1 MKVYELKQILKM
13 FPDSMDVLVQTC
25 QGDLMQPLTK
35 DLMWM
40 TEAHIDERYKSLE
53 PSRLVITSYL
63 TSDEN
68 VVRQKKEYSNPRS
81 GVLVKYEEQ
90 SSRDSDNGA
99 S

>member
-1 MKVYELKQILKM
+1 MKVSELKRILNM
-13 FPDSMDVLVQTC
+13 FPDGMEILVQTC

-40 TEAHIDERYKSLE
+40 TEAFIDERYKNLE
-53 PSRLVITSYL
+53 ASKLVITSYL

-68 VVRQKKEYSNPRS
+68 IVRQKKEYINPRS

-90 SSRDSDNGA
+90 PSRD
-99 S
+99 